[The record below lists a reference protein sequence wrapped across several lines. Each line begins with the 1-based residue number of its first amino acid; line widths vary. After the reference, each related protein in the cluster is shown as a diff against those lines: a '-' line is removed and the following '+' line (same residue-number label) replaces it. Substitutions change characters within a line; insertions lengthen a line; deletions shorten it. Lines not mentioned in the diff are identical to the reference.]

1 MQPVRSLI
9 LFILLSLFSADS
21 AQTLHPLKEANL
33 RFRNIGL
40 EQGLS
45 QSTVY
50 AVAQDSRGF
59 MWFGT
64 QDGLNRFDGYSM
76 KVFKHIPGDR
86 NSVADNS
93 ISCLEGG
100 RDDNLWIGTFKG
112 GLDRYSVTENK
123 FYHYAHSDSTPGSIN
138 ADRINIL
145 FKDTQG
151 ETWIGTNK
159 GLDHFKNQS
168 DNFEHISFIT
178 KTGIKKTIAVNAL
191 SEDDDGNLWIGTNQ
205 GLFKLDHS
213 SSLKAL
219 QVKIGSD
226 NAGTYII
233 STVYADKGILWIG
246 SEENSLQ
253 SYDTKTGKVTGFP
266 ESPKGIR
273 PLIEESD
280 GILWYGS
287 LYSSGLNALN
297 LKTRESFGISSVQND
312 LVIALYK
319 DSNGIIWAGTF
330 FHGVFLFDKQNNRFT
345 NYLNDPQN
353 PNVVMS
359 VIQDYRG
366 GFWAG
371 TFGNGLKY
379 INGENNSVI
388 SYVNIPGDGNS
399 LSSNRILSLAEDPN
413 HNIWVGTVS
422 GGLDC
427 FDPRTDSFTR
437 YIYNPHS
444 AGSKVASN
452 DVTALYNDTKG
463 NLWIGHY
470 LGAIDIYNYS
480 SRTFTHLTPPA
491 GDSIMNN
498 GSTVTIFREDK
509 NGRVWIGTHGS
520 GLLSYMPASGKFTGY
535 ELVKDTSTKR
545 QNLKERIDISTLYTA
560 DDGIVWVGSDKN
572 GIIRFDPSS
581 GTTKSFKIKNS
592 KPDNVIY
599 GMLPDNSGCLWLSTN
614 NGLTRFDPGTGS
626 FKNFDKNDGLQ
637 SNEFNQGAYFKNSK
651 GELFFGGVNGFNVFS
666 PDEIKDNGIIP
677 PVYFT
682 SFKVF
687 DKPLPDI
694 DSVLLTKKIELSYS
708 QNFFSFEFVALSYT
722 VPEKNL
728 YAYMLEDFDKDWH
741 YVSSHQ
747 RYASYTNLDPGK
759 YTLRVKGSNNDG
771 VWNEEGAS
779 IELIINPPFWM
790 TWWFRIAAILFVAA
804 LFYAV
809 YRYRII
815 QILKMERMRFRIAN
829 DLHDELGSDLS
840 AIALASQMTRG
851 QDTNDQ
857 GRLNKIRENALRA
870 IDSMREIV
878 WFIKPEHD
886 SPEKL
891 LARIKEVTETMLEGK
906 SYTIEQGTNFLKYFQ
921 DIESRQ
927 NLFLIYKECLTNIVR
942 HSGCTEVKIVFGN
955 GSDKKL
961 LSIYDNGTGF
971 DIEKAKKGSGLNN
984 LQARAMR
991 IKATIKIKS
1000 ESGKGT
1006 LIELFP
1012 EK

>member
-1 MQPVRSLI
+1 MQPIRSLI
-9 LFILLSLFSADS
+9 LFFLLSLFSIVS
-21 AQTLHPLKEANL
+21 AQTLQTLKEENL

-59 MWFGT
+59 MWLGT

-93 ISCLEGG
+93 ISCLAGG
-100 RDDNLWIGTFKG
+100 KDDNLWIGTFKG
-112 GLDRYSVTENK
+112 GLDRYSVAENK
-123 FYHYAHSDSTPGSIN
+123 FYHYAHSDSSGGSIN

-145 FKDTQG
+145 FKDSDG
-151 ETWIGTNK
+151 EIWIGTNK
-159 GLDHFKNQS
+159 GLSHYKNQE
-168 DNFEHISFIT
+168 DNFEHVSFVT
-178 KTGIKKTIAVNAL
+178 RAGIKESIAVNAL
-191 SEDDDGNLWIGTNQ
+191 CEDGDGNLWIGTNQ
-205 GLFKLDHS
+205 GVFKTDS
-213 SSLKAL
+213 ASKLKAL
-219 QVKIGSD
+219 HVNIGPDKHGS
-226 NAGTYII
+226 YII
-233 STVYADKGILWIG
+233 STIYADRGKLLIG
-246 SEENSLQ
+246 SEENSLE
-253 SYDTKTGKVTGFP
+253 SYNIKTGKVTTFSG
-266 ESPKGIR
+266 SPKGIR

-280 GILWYGS
+280 GIFWYGS

-297 LKTRESFGISSVQND
+297 LKTRESSSISSVQND
-312 LVIALYK
+312 LVVALYK

-366 GFWAG
+366 RFWAG
-371 TFGNGLKY
+371 TFGNGLKF
-379 INGENNSVI
+379 IDSETNKVI
-388 SYVNIPGDGNS
+388 SYINNPGDRNS
-399 LSSNRILSLAEDPN
+399 LSSNRILSLAEGPG
-413 HNIWVGTVS
+413 HNIWIGTVS

-427 FDPRTDSFTR
+427 FNPGTGSFTR
-437 YIYNPHS
+437 YIYDPHS
-444 AGSKVASN
+444 SENKISSN

-480 SRTFTHLTPPA
+480 SGTFTHLSPA
-491 GDSIMNN
+491 ESDSIVIK
-498 GSTVTIFREDK
+498 GSTITIFREDK

-520 GLLSYMPASGKFTGY
+520 GLLSYMPATGKFTGY
-535 ELVKDTSTKR
+535 ELLKDTPTGR
-545 QNLKERIDISTLYTA
+545 QKLNEKVDISTLYTA
-560 DDGIVWVGSDKN
+560 DDGIIWLGSDKN
-572 GIIRFDPSS
+572 GIIKFDPASDSS
-581 GTTKSFKIKNS
+581 TLYKIKNS

-599 GMLPDNSGCLWLSTN
+599 GLLPDNSGHFWLSTN
-614 NGLTRFDPGTGS
+614 NGLTRFDPETVT
-626 FKNFDKNDGLQ
+626 FKNYDKNDGLQ

-666 PDEIKDNGIIP
+666 PDEIKDNAIIP

-694 DSVLLTKKIELSYS
+694 DSVLLSKKIELSYS
-708 QNFFSFEFVALSYT
+708 QNYFSFEFVALSYT
-722 VPEKNL
+722 VPEKNQ
-728 YAYMLEDFDKDWH
+728 YAYILENFDKDWH
-741 YVSSHQ
+741 YASSHQ

-771 VWNEEGAS
+771 IWNEEGSS

-790 TWWFRIAAILFVAA
+790 TWWFRIAAVLLIAA
-804 LFYAV
+804 LFYAL
-809 YRYRII
+809 YRYRVI

-840 AIALASQMTRG
+840 AIALASQMTKG

-886 SPEKL
+886 SPGKL
-891 LARIKEVTETMLEGK
+891 LERIKEVTETMLEGK
-906 SYTIEQGTNFLKYFQ
+906 NYTIDEGTSFLKYFQ

-942 HSGCTEVKIVFGN
+942 HSECTEVKIIFGN
-955 GSDKKL
+955 GNDKKL
-961 LSIYDNGTGF
+961 LSIYDNGIGF

-991 IKATIKIKS
+991 IKSSIKIKS
-1000 ESGKGT
+1000 EPGKGT
-1006 LIELFP
+1006 LIELQS

>member
-1 MQPVRSLI
+1 MQPVRSLTLVI
-9 LFILLSLFSADS
+9 LMYFLPAVS
-21 AQTLHPLKEANL
+21 AQPSHTLKEENL

-50 AVAQDSRGF
+50 AVAKDSFGF

-100 RDDNLWIGTFKG
+100 TDDNLWIGTFKG
-112 GLDRYSVTENK
+112 GLDRYSVTHNK
-123 FYHYAHSDSTPGSIN
+123 FYHYAHSDSIPGSVS

-145 FKDTQG
+145 FKNSKGQ
-151 ETWIGTNK
+151 TWIGTNK
-159 GLDHFKNQS
+159 GLDLYQKQGDKFG
-168 DNFEHISFIT
+168 DVSFIT
-178 KTGIKKTIAVNAL
+178 KKGTSTSVAVNAIN
-191 SEDDDGNLWIGTNQ
+191 EDGNGNLWIGTNQ
-205 GLFKLDHS
+205 GLFKLNSGTLIARHAD
-213 SSLKAL
+213 
-219 QVKIGSD
+219 IRSD
-226 NAGTYII
+226 NPGSYII
-233 STVYADKGILWIG
+233 STVLVDKGILWIG
-246 SEENSLQ
+246 SEEYPLQ
-253 SYDTKTGKVTGFP
+253 SYDIETGKVTDFP
-266 ESPKGIR
+266 ESPKGVR

-287 LYSSGLNALN
+287 LYSSGLSALN
-297 LKTRESFGISSVQND
+297 LKTKESVSVSSVQND
-312 LVIALYK
+312 LVVALYK

-353 PNVVMS
+353 PNVVMNI
-359 VIQDYRG
+359 IQDRRG

-379 INGENNSVI
+379 IDSETNKVT
-388 SYVNIPGDGNS
+388 SYVNIPGNSRS
-399 LSSNRILSLAEDPN
+399 LSSNRILALAEGPD

-427 FDPRTDSFTR
+427 LDLRSDSFSR
-437 YIYNPHS
+437 YTYNPHS
-444 AGSKVASN
+444 SENKISSN
-452 DVTALYNDTKG
+452 DVTALYNDSKG

-470 LGAIDIYNYS
+470 LGAIDIYNYAGG
-480 SRTFTHLTPPA
+480 TFDHLKLPA
-491 GDSIMNN
+491 GDSIMNS
-498 GSTVTIFREDK
+498 GSTITIFREDK
-509 NGRVWIGTHGS
+509 NGKIWIGTHGS
-520 GLLSYMPASGKFTGY
+520 GLLSYVPSSGELKGY
-535 ELVKDTSTKR
+535 ELFKNPTVKKQD
-545 QNLKERIDISTLYTA
+545 LKERLDISTIYPEN
-560 DDGIVWVGSDKN
+560 GVIWIGSDKN

-581 GTTKSFKIKNS
+581 GISTSFEIKNN

-599 GMLPDNSGCLWLSTN
+599 GILPDNSGRFWISTN
-614 NGLTRFDPGTGS
+614 NGLTRFDPETGT

-637 SNEFNQGAYFKNSK
+637 SNEFNQGAYYKNAK
-651 GELFFGGVNGFNVFS
+651 GDLFFGGVNGFNVFA
-666 PDEIKDNGIIP
+666 PGEIKDNSIIP

-694 DSVLLTKKIELSYS
+694 DSVLLTKKIVLAYS
-708 QNFFSFEFVALSYT
+708 QNYFSFEFVALSYT

-728 YAYMLEDFDKDWH
+728 YAYILEGFDKAWH
-741 YVSSHQ
+741 YVPSSQ
-747 RYASYTNLDPGK
+747 RYASYTNLDPGT

-771 VWNEEGAS
+771 VWNEKGAS

-790 TWWFRIAAILFVAA
+790 TLWFRIAGVLLIAG
-804 LFYAV
+804 LFYTL
-809 YRYRII
+809 YRYRVI

-840 AIALASQMTRG
+840 AIALASQMTKG
-851 QDTNDQ
+851 QDSGDQ

-891 LARIKEVTETMLEGK
+891 LSRIEEVTETMLEGR
-906 SYTIEQGTNFLKYFQ
+906 SYTIERGTNFLKYLQ

-942 HSGCTEVKIVFGN
+942 HSEAAAVTIIFGSGN
-955 GSDKKL
+955 DKKIM
-961 LSIYDNGTGF
+961 SIYDNGKGF
-971 DIEKAKKGSGLNN
+971 DFEKVNKGSGLNN
-984 LQARAMR
+984 LQSRAMR
-991 IKATIKIKS
+991 MKCVIRIKS
-1000 ESGKGT
+1000 EPGNGT
-1006 LIELFP
+1006 FIELIS